1 MNNQLSWFKQF
12 HYFGLSS
19 WFFFQKMLTN
29 CVLSYHNLSNWP
41 FPITFQNRV
50 DSINK
55 SDYFR
60 LAKQTEFRF
69 LTLPD
74 YVRRSKCGE
83 WRWKLCEEKTTS
95 LKWDW
100 AKEDLTAKHL
110 NRQWKLGNYF
120 FFLALFFLSTRFK
133 VRYFVLCSSNAC
145 WKF

>member
-12 HYFGLSS
+12 HFFASSS
-19 WFFFQKMLTN
+19 WFFSKKCWPIACWAITIRSVDHFPLHFKTELT
-29 CVLSYHNLSNWP
+29 
-41 FPITFQNRV
+41 
-50 DSINK
+50 INK

-60 LAKQTEFRF
+60 LAKQTESRF

-100 AKEDLTAKHL
+100 VKEDITEKHR

-120 FFLALFFLSTRFK
+120 FVLALFFLKYGILCYVLQMHVGNFK
-133 VRYFVLCSSNAC
+133 FILH
-145 WKF
+145 